1 MNQSIK
7 ISVHAKERIEQL
19 SSRLLLEKHIKVS
32 QIELLE
38 YLVDYAL
45 TDDDIIEKIVK
56 DKKLRKKS
64 LKVTNWEE
72 VFENPPD
79 WNIDN
84 LSENIDENI
93 SQELD

>member
-72 VFENPPD
+72 SIRKSSRLEY
-79 WNIDN
+79 
-84 LSENIDENI
+84 
-93 SQELD
+93 